1 MPEGKKRRQY
11 KTRRSKLVLLEL
23 AKDDNLLNVIL
34 FWNKKWDKFVTLGG
48 RVDKNDD
55 NFETALIREVKE
67 ESLNLLDISEVIYL
81 SNRMMYIDFHNNHEK
96 EVVRVYFLLID
107 HKLFDKDIYNK
118 NKKTIVDSP
127 FCVPRCWTELDGYDK
142 FPIDV
147 LLRQDATVLLGQ
159 CIDCENNNGQSKPL
173 YSPVVKYI
181 QEAHRQNIITELMN
195 GEIVIGDCN
204 VDKDASNTF
213 LNGTETIKVK

>member
-67 ESLNLLDISEVIYL
+67 ESLNL
-81 SNRMMYIDFHNNHEK
+81 
-96 EVVRVYFLLID
+96 
-107 HKLFDKDIYNK
+107 
-118 NKKTIVDSP
+118 
-127 FCVPRCWTELDGYDK
+127 
-142 FPIDV
+142 
-147 LLRQDATVLLGQ
+147 
-159 CIDCENNNGQSKPL
+159 
-173 YSPVVKYI
+173 
-181 QEAHRQNIITELMN
+181 
-195 GEIVIGDCN
+195 
-204 VDKDASNTF
+204 
-213 LNGTETIKVK
+213 